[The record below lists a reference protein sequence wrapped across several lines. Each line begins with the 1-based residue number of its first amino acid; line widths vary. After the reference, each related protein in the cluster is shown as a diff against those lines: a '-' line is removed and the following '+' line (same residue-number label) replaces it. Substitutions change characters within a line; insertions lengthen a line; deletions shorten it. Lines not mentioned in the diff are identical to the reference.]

1 MEYVDKLG
9 SIVEVEES
17 EPGVKGKKALND
29 VAVAVALGCVLA
41 VERAVEGGK
50 SATCIRRL
58 DL

>member
-1 MEYVDKLG
+1 MEYDDKLG
-9 SIVEVEES
+9 SIIEAEES
-17 EPGVKGKKALND
+17 EPGVKGKKELNG
-29 VAVAVALGCVLA
+29 VAVAVPLCCVLA